1 MTILIIEDEIQIA
14 LALKESIKRIRPDY
28 DIAAILDSVDA
39 SLTWFEKNPSPDLIF
54 SDIQLGDGLA
64 FEIYRQVE
72 ITCPVIF
79 CTAYD
84 EYAIEAFNNNGI
96 DYLLKPVTA
105 ENLKKSIAKMELFSK
120 PGTTEINIRHLLQ
133 VFKEIDLKNK
143 EFKANYLVHYRDK
156 LIPVNILEI
165 MLFTIREDG
174 VQLYTSDNKNYHL
187 NQTLDKIEMNTDPHL
202 FYRANRQQLLAF
214 SAILEIQLASDRK
227 LLVNHSVKE
236 IEPILIS
243 KAKASD
249 FLRWLEKR

>member
-14 LALKESIKRIRPDY
+14 LDLKESIQLIRPDY
-28 DIAAILDSVDA
+28 DIAAILDSVEA
-39 SLTWFEKNPSPDLIF
+39 ALTWFERHPSPDLIF

-64 FEIYRQVE
+64 FEIYQQVE

-96 DYLLKPVTA
+96 DYLLKPVTT

-120 PGTTEINIRHLLQ
+120 SGATETNIRHLLQ
-133 VFKEIDLKNK
+133 AFKEMDLKNK
-143 EFKANYLVHYRDK
+143 EFKVTYLVHYRDK
-156 LIPVNILEI
+156 LIPVNISDIL
-165 MLFTIREDG
+165 LFTIREDG

-187 NQTLDKIEMNTDPHL
+187 NQALDKIETNTDPHL
-202 FYRANRQQLLAF
+202 FYRANRQHLLAF
-214 SAILEIQLASDRK
+214 SSIVEIQLTSDRK
-227 LLVNHSVKE
+227 LLINHSVKG
-236 IEPILIS
+236 IEPILVS

-249 FLRWLEKR
+249 FLRWLENR